1 MTFRAA
7 ATARL
12 KTGPSNLAQ
21 RMFIAHK
28 TYGAYFK

>member
-1 MTFRAA
+1 MTLQAA

-12 KTGPSNLAQ
+12 KTDPSNLAQ

-28 TYGAYFK
+28 NLWCIF